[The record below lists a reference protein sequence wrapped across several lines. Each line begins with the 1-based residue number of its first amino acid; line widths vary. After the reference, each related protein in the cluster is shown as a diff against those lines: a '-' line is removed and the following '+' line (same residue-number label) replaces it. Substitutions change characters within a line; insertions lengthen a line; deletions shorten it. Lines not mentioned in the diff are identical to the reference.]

1 MEEHLQLVYLREVVT
16 QCDFALNAIRGLNNV
31 LPRMRRDAASGDRE
45 ARNTLHQE
53 VFRSIHSFLTHAS
66 NVSRIFWPAPPRR
79 NKGESDAEYTARG
92 LAVKRVARG
101 VALRSTTDL
110 PDDHTLRNRKL
121 RDHLEHFDD
130 RLDTWESTSVRHNYV
145 QDFIGPSNAIEGI
158 DASDMMRWFDPTT
171 NYMRFRGEEFNL
183 QALADALMEIR
194 GKCINAINAE
204 ETGARAKLLAARGLT
219 NVAADKHFSDAAT
232 PQS

>member
-31 LPRMRRDAASGDRE
+31 LPRMRRDAASGDWE
-45 ARNTLHQE
+45 TRNTLHQE

-79 NKGESDAEYTARG
+79 NKAESEADYTARS
-92 LAVKRVARG
+92 LATRRVARG
-101 VALRSTTDL
+101 VALRSTTGL
-110 PDDHTLRNRKL
+110 SDDNTLRNRTL

-130 RLDTWESTSVRHNYV
+130 RLDAWESTSIRHNYV
-145 QDFIGPSNAIEGI
+145 QDFIGPRSAIEGI

-171 NYMRFRGEEFNL
+171 NHLRFRGEEFDL
-183 QALADALMEIR
+183 QGLADTLVQVREQ
-194 GKCINAINAE
+194 CIQAINAE
-204 ETGARAKLLAARGLT
+204 ETGSRAKFLAARGLT
-219 NVAADKHFSDAAT
+219 NVAADKHFSDAAS
-232 PQS
+232 PQ